1 MVKINNDLRQNKLPV
16 KQKLTIYYIFSI
28 IIAILV
34 AGAAFLGIF
43 FSSFVFPTEELRQ
56 AYMVTDV
63 SNLTLII
70 PLLILSICLTL
81 YKKLIGLLFWPG
93 VIMTITYHYI
103 AYVFGTPVSWIY
115 LLYFTILVLSIY
127 ILIGLIVSIDS
138 EQVRNDL
145 SGLVFEKL
153 SGWLLVIFGI
163 FIFLRFYG
171 VFSNSLL
178 KQQIISTA
186 ESSATVADFLLCP
199 TWIICGILLLKK
211 KALGYLGATGL
222 LFKLCMLFIGLLAYF
237 IITPILTEASFKTV
251 DFIIVSIMT
260 IIFNIPFLLF
270 VRGVLK
276 RKVNLQTKN

>member
-63 SNLTLII
+63 INLTLII

-145 SGLVFEKL
+145 SGLVC
-153 SGWLLVIFGI
+153 
-163 FIFLRFYG
+163 
-171 VFSNSLL
+171 
-178 KQQIISTA
+178 ST
-186 ESSATVADFLLCP
+186 
-199 TWIICGILLLKK
+199 G
-211 KALGYLGATGL
+211 
-222 LFKLCMLFIGLLAYF
+222 
-237 IITPILTEASFKTV
+237 
-251 DFIIVSIMT
+251 
-260 IIFNIPFLLF
+260 
-270 VRGVLK
+270 
-276 RKVNLQTKN
+276 